1 MMRQLLI
8 VLSLAL
14 SLACSRKEETTFVIL
29 HTTDL
34 HGVLGSEMSALAG
47 YIHQQ
52 REAYGGSLIL
62 LDGGDNFQ
70 GTPQVFFANFIDT
83 TYEHI
88 YTRLFNWLSYNVIT
102 PGNHDIE
109 AGRKVFDRVYAASRA
124 DVVCAN
130 AIVTGT
136 GEPYFKPYTVIR
148 RKGWKIA
155 VMGLLTPFATEWIPD
170 HLRGGIH
177 IDNPEKAAIYWTD
190 RIYRD
195 ENPDLLI
202 GLFHTGWG
210 DAFLRDTSESAASI
224 GAWIARNVPGFQLIC
239 CGHVHHSGTDHLVNV
254 KGDTVYMIEAGSRA
268 SHIARAEIQLVPAAN
283 GKPRIKV
290 STAVISS
297 RELTPYSPYDQMIKG
312 FLLREE
318 KYNAQEFC
326 ELLEPVYSREAM
338 FGPSAWIDE
347 IHRVQLSW
355 ANSGNASRTGAA
367 ISFVS
372 PSARNLVLYAG
383 PLRMKDFVRA
393 LPYEN
398 TLSVVSMTGQEV
410 IRFLEYAYSL
420 RLDDPTGPAYNF
432 DSAAGIVYRVDRK
445 KPAGSRVRIIHMA
458 DGSPFSSEE
467 QYHVVMSTYRARGGG
482 GHMTAGIGLTPDELL
497 GRIVWVSERDIRTIF
512 RDELIART
520 QIRPRPLNHW
530 RYL

>member
-1 MMRQLLI
+1 
-8 VLSLAL
+8 
-14 SLACSRKEETTFVIL
+14 
-29 HTTDL
+29 
-34 HGVLGSEMSALAG
+34 
-47 YIHQQ
+47 
-52 REAYGGSLIL
+52 
-62 LDGGDNFQ
+62 
-70 GTPQVFFANFIDT
+70 
-83 TYEHI
+83 
-88 YTRLFNWLSYNVIT
+88 
-102 PGNHDIE
+102 
-109 AGRKVFDRVYAASRA
+109 
-124 DVVCAN
+124 
-130 AIVTGT
+130 
-136 GEPYFKPYTVIR
+136 
-148 RKGWKIA
+148 
-155 VMGLLTPFATEWIPD
+155 
-170 HLRGGIH
+170 
-177 IDNPEKAAIYWTD
+177 
-190 RIYRD
+190 
-195 ENPDLLI
+195 
-202 GLFHTGWG
+202 
-210 DAFLRDTSESAASI
+210 
-224 GAWIARNVPGFQLIC
+224 
-239 CGHVHHSGTDHLVNV
+239 
-254 KGDTVYMIEAGSRA
+254 MIEAGSRA
-268 SHIARAEIQLVPAAN
+268 SHIARLKFSSCRSKWKTSDK
-283 GKPRIKV
+283 GF
-290 STAVISS
+290 TAVISS

-458 DGSPFSSEE
+458 DGSPFRSEE

-482 GHMTAGIGLTPDELL
+482 GHMTTGIGLTPDELL
-497 GRIVWVSERDIRTIF
+497 GRIVWSVRGISGPSSGMSSSPGRRSVPAFESLEIS
-512 RDELIART
+512 
-520 QIRPRPLNHW
+520 LNCLH
-530 RYL
+530 L